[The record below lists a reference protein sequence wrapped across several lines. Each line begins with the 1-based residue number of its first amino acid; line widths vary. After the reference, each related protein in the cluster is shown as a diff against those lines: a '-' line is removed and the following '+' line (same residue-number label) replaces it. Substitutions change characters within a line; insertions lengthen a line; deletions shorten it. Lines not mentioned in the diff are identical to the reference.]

1 MEEKSRIE
9 NRGRGTRQANIELCR
24 IIAVLGVIIL
34 HIVSPFGGATSVVD
48 KGCVNY
54 YLMYGFESLF
64 ICAVDLFLIISGYF
78 LCQTN
83 RRSIRKPLMLLIQ
96 TSIFSCAA
104 YVINCLMRR
113 DAFTWL
119 LLLKSLI
126 PAKYF
131 VILYSVV
138 YVLSPYM
145 NYVFNGISVK
155 QKRML
160 LSLCI
165 ALFVIWPSL
174 TDILAFC
181 TGNNLDEIS
190 TIGLF
195 GSQCGYTVVNFAVMY
210 LIGAYL
216 RQVGCRFR
224 NWSAAG
230 ISLSILGVTG
240 IIMMY
245 AVKNSWY
252 ALAYYHP
259 LVVLNAVLVF
269 ELFLKL
275 KIGERL
281 SSMVNYTAKG
291 VFSVYLFHEFLVPL
305 VFNMDSVN
313 WSPFELTAHILKAA
327 VLMFAMCIL
336 AHWLYHIIVVPMLN
350 GILRHVPIPE
360 IDLNKE

>member
-1 MEEKSRIE
+1 M
-9 NRGRGTRQANIELCR
+9 
-24 IIAVLGVIIL
+24 GVIIL
-34 HIVSPFGGATSVVD
+34 HIVSPSDGAITAVA

-64 ICAVDLFLIISGYF
+64 ICAVDLFIIISGYF

-83 RRSIRKPLMLLIQ
+83 RRLVRKPLMLLIQ
-96 TSIFSCAA
+96 TSIFSCATYA
-104 YVINCLMRR
+104 INCIMQW
-113 DAFTWL
+113 DAFAWP

-145 NYVFNGISVK
+145 NYIFNGISAK
-155 QKRML
+155 QKRLL

-165 ALFVIWPSL
+165 VLFVIWPSL
-174 TDILAFC
+174 TDVLSIC
-181 TGNNLDEIS
+181 TGENWDMIS

-195 GSQCGYTVVNFAVMY
+195 GSQSGYTVVNFAVMY

-216 RQVGCRFR
+216 RQVGCKFR
-224 NWSAAG
+224 SWSVTE
-230 ISLSILGVTG
+230 ISLSILGVTV
-240 IIMMY
+240 IITMY
-245 AVKNSWY
+245 ATHFPWY

-259 LVVLNAVLVF
+259 CVVLNAVLVF

-275 KIGERL
+275 KIGDRL
-281 SSMVNYTAKG
+281 NMVVNCTAKG
-291 VFSVYLFHEFLVPL
+291 VFSVFLFHGFLIPL

-313 WSPFELTAHILKAA
+313 WSPFELTAHILKTA
-327 VLMFAMCIL
+327 VLIFAICIFI
-336 AHWLYHIIVVPMLN
+336 HWLYHILVVPILN
-350 GILRHVPIPE
+350 GIMRHVPIPE
-360 IDLNKE
+360 IDLKIE